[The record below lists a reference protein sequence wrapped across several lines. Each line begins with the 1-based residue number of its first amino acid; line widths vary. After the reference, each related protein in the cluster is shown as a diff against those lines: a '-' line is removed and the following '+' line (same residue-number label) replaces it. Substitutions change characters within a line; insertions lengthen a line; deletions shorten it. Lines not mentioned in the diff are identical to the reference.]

1 MTAMK
6 KIIIVLSAFLA
17 FTTAADA
24 QKISDVAVTDLKVNK
39 SGSMMNVDMN
49 IDLSQLNVRNRRS
62 LHLIPVLKNGQ
73 DSLELSPVGI
83 YSRGRYISYLRRGES
98 VFHDLGETVYKE
110 SKAPKTF
117 EYSASVPYQ
126 PWMDGSEVV
135 MNAKT
140 CGCCQD
146 LYGQETATLGGFE
159 IPVFKPHMIYIQ
171 PEAEFAKTRELSGS
185 AFIDFVVSRTEIN
198 PEYRN
203 NAKELGSI
211 IASIDSVKND
221 ADIKVRHIFLKGYAS
236 PESPYKNNE
245 RLAKGRTE
253 SLKKYVQNLY
263 NFTDDVIQTDFE
275 PENWDGLR
283 AYVEASDLEHKAEIL
298 EAIDGDLAPD
308 AKEWKIK
315 QTWPADYRIL
325 LDNCYPAL
333 RKTDYRIEYTIES
346 FTDVDKLVEIFRTA
360 PNKLSLNE
368 LYIASTAFESGSE
381 EFAEVFSTAVR
392 MYPKDPVANLNAAN
406 AAMERGDFKAARN
419 YLRKAGESP
428 EAIYAMG
435 LYYMG
440 VGEYAEAEKWLTD
453 ARKEGIIEANEMLS
467 QCAKLKEYY
476 TNNY

>member
-6 KIIIVLSAFLA
+6 RIIIVLSAFLA
-17 FTTAADA
+17 IWTAADA
-24 QKISDVAVTDLKVNK
+24 QKIDNVAVSGLKVTK
-39 SGSMMNVDMN
+39 AGSMMNVDMD
-49 IDLSQLNVRNRRS
+49 IDLSQLNVKNRRS

-73 DSLELSPVGI
+73 DSLELSPIGI
-83 YSRGRYISYLRRGES
+83 YSRGRYINYLRRGES

-117 EYSASVPYQ
+117 DYSVSVPYQ

-159 IPVFKPHMIYIQ
+159 IPVFEPHMIYIQ
-171 PEAEFAKTRELSGS
+171 PDAEFAKTRELSGS

-198 PEYRN
+198 PDYRN

-211 IASIDSVKND
+211 IATIDSVKND
-221 ADIKVRHIFLKGYAS
+221 PDIKVKHIYLKGYAS
-236 PESPYKNNE
+236 PESPYANNE
-245 RLAKGRTE
+245 SLAKGRTA
-253 SLKKYVQNLY
+253 SLKNYVQNLY
-263 NFTDDVIQTDFE
+263 RFADDVILTAYE
-275 PENWDGLR
+275 PENWEGLR
-283 AYVEASDLEHKAEIL
+283 AYVAESDLEHKEEIL
-298 EAIDGDLAPD
+298 EAIDSDLAPD
-308 AKEWKIK
+308 AKEWRIK
-315 QTWPADYRIL
+315 KSWPADYRIL

-333 RKTDYRIEYTIES
+333 RKTDYKIEYTIET
-346 FTDVDKLVEIFRTA
+346 FTDVDKIVEIFHTA
-360 PNKLSLNE
+360 PSKLSLNE

-381 EFAEVFSTAVR
+381 EFAEVFMTAVR

-419 YLRKAGESP
+419 YLRKAGDSSD
-428 EAIYAMG
+428 AIYAMG
-435 LYYMG
+435 IYCMG
-440 VGEYAEAEKWLTD
+440 IGDYAEAEKWLTD
-453 ARKEGIIEANEMLS
+453 ARNQGVLEANEMLV

>member
-1 MTAMK
+1 
-6 KIIIVLSAFLA
+6 
-17 FTTAADA
+17 
-24 QKISDVAVTDLKVNK
+24 
-39 SGSMMNVDMN
+39 MMNVDMD
-49 IDLSQLNVRNRRS
+49 IDLSKLEVKNRRS
-62 LHLIPVLKNGQ
+62 VHLVPVLKNGT

-83 YSRGRYISYLRRGES
+83 YSRGRYINYLRRGES
-98 VFHDLGETVYKE
+98 IFQDLGETVYKE
-110 SKAPKTF
+110 SDKPKVIN
-117 EYSASVPYQ
+117 YAVSVPYMA
-126 PWMDGSEVV
+126 WMDGSEVV
-135 MNAKT
+135 MNRKT

-146 LYGQETATLGGFE
+146 LLTEESSLLGGFA
-159 IPVFKPHMIYIQ
+159 IPVYEPYFLYIQ
-171 PEAEFAKTRELSGS
+171 PAPELSKTRQLAGS
-185 AFIDFVVSRTEIN
+185 AFIDFVVSRTDIR
-198 PEYRN
+198 PDYRN
-203 NAKELGSI
+203 NAKELDNI
-211 IASIDSVKND
+211 IATIDSVKND
-221 ADIKVRHIFLKGYAS
+221 PDIKVKSFRLKGYAS

-263 NFTDDVIQTDFE
+263 SFTDDVIQTDFE

-298 EAIDGDLAPD
+298 EAIDSDLAPD

-315 QTWPADYRIL
+315 QTWAADYRIL

-333 RKTDYRIEYTIES
+333 RKTNYRIEYTIES
-346 FTDVDKLVEIFRTA
+346 FTDVDKIVEIFRTA

>member
-1 MTAMK
+1 MK
-6 KIIIVLSAFLA
+6 KILTIIIALA
-17 FTTAADA
+17 GFVTLAEA
-24 QKISDVAVTDLKVNK
+24 QTVSGVSVSKLKIIKDGAN
-39 SGSMMNVDMN
+39 MN
-49 IDLSQLNVRNRRS
+49 IDMDIDLTKLNVKNRRS
-62 LHLIPVLKNGQ
+62 VHLLPAFKN
-73 DSLELSPVGI
+73 DSNYTELNSVGI
-83 YSRGRYISYLRRGES
+83 YSRGRYINYLRRDEGVFVGEK
-98 VFHDLGETVYKE
+98 VYKE
-110 SKAPKTF
+110 GTEPDIYNYTATI
-117 EYSASVPYQ
+117 PYEQ
-126 PWMDGSEVV
+126 WMDGSTLLFI
-135 MNAKT
+135 KRT
-140 CGCCQD
+140 CGCCQNLISEEYAAIGD
-146 LYGQETATLGGFE
+146 FY
-159 IPVFKPHMIYIQ
+159 IPIFSPKYKYIQ
-171 PEAEFAKTRELSGS
+171 PKPELSKQRELSGS

-211 IASIDSVKND
+211 IATIDSVKND

-263 NFTDDVIQTDFE
+263 SFTDDVIQTDFE

-298 EAIDGDLAPD
+298 EAIDSDLAPD

-346 FTDVDKLVEIFRTA
+346 FTDVDKIVEIFRTA